1 MVLLPYLLW
10 IYIIL
15 CSSSLFSIIDATAT
29 SRSAS
34 FILHNHHVRPTRRST
49 LLSLRSS
56 SSNNNYEKKDKDE
69 IMIRQIRRREI
80 LAKALTM
87 TIAIN
92 TMAVTTEA
100 FFALAADTD
109 IGTNENSSFV
119 SSTACNDGSIETESA
134 VPGAYQSICMN
145 MEERS
150 VVLKVCTILNKNNNN
165 LFMYSLI
172 NLSILTHLHLHLL
185 TYLQSTKNKENLTI
199 LQGGAASSSNTQSNS
214 GTVTGRTGVTIWNSC
229 LLLVRLIDTLAGIQ
243 TQQHDNASNAALD
256 FFGGKQIVELGEQMF
271 ILCIHSINHT
281 YYNMILYKILL
292 YSLTL

>member
-92 TMAVTTEA
+92 AMAVTTEA

-172 NLSILTHLHLHLL
+172 NLSILTHLHLLTYLL
-185 TYLQSTKNKENLTI
+185 TYSRQ
-199 LQGGAASSSNTQSNS
+199 
-214 GTVTGRTGVTIWNSC
+214 
-229 LLLVRLIDTLAGIQ
+229 
-243 TQQHDNASNAALD
+243 
-256 FFGGKQIVELGEQMF
+256 
-271 ILCIHSINHT
+271 
-281 YYNMILYKILL
+281 KIKKI
-292 YSLTL
+292 